1 MPPHPL
7 ADLAD
12 SLSPEEVQSGDGRS
26 QPRPSFAA
34 VEAIDFD
41 LYESIVQLKVDVVF
55 LRHA

>member
-1 MPPHPL
+1 MCFFSFMPQSHPL

-12 SLSPEEVQSGDGRS
+12 LADGDGRS

-41 LYESIVQLKVDVVF
+41 LYESIVQLKVYTISS
-55 LRHA
+55 